1 MSKIETTQSSF
12 LLRYGSA
19 LIVFTELLMIC
30 TIMVLYGINGAVL
43 PTFIMLFLAPLLGG
57 VIAGKISK
65 RSKNVLFKEN
75 FNKYFII
82 TNIVLQILIYLFNFR
97 FNIIMVIIYGTG
109 ALIGFFSAKK
119 SIKKLKMSM
128 ELEKEDNQIFSEG
141 EKLSVKQFKLEKFDG
156 ENIRKFLTING
167 LEDDNYLLAQVIP
180 TAGDYLLYGLFSFSK
195 YIQYIIHFNNE
206 NLYFFELSKLTNKS
220 IENGFVVKLEEVKI
234 RKIKKGILTYKIKL
248 EFKDESKVNIQILK
262 RILKMYSQKQY
273 AEKLVN
279 QLKEMKNIKQERKR

>member
-30 TIMVLYGINGAVL
+30 TIMVLYGTNGAVL

-82 TNIVLQILIYLFNFR
+82 TNIVLHILIYLFNFR

-109 ALIGFFSAKK
+109 ALIGFSSAKK

-128 ELEKEDNQIFSEG
+128 ELEKEDKQIFSEG
-141 EKLSVKQFKLEKFDG
+141 EKLSVKQFKLEKFNG

-220 IENGFVVKLEEVKI
+220 IENGFVVKLEDVKI

-262 RILKMYSQKQY
+262 RILKMY
-273 AEKLVN
+273 
-279 QLKEMKNIKQERKR
+279 